1 MTDEREPTIDT
12 PAADDATSRVPTSDP
27 TPGPAQA
34 VPPSAPLAPASQG
47 TSAPT
52 GFEHEVAWSSGSVAA
67 SPVVPPAK
75 PPRKGGRV
83 RWAVSLA
90 VVAVV
95 IVASAAVAAIIT
107 GRSSTAVVLG
117 YVPADTTAYSEVRLD
132 LPGDQ
137 RAAAGAF
144 LSKFPGFADQA
155 ALDTKLDEVLDQLVK
170 DATNNEQTY
179 TANIK
184 PWFDG
189 EIAFSVGPLPPA
201 PAASSDG
208 TQFLGSSRALALV
221 SIKDQALAQAWFD
234 AAIAKTGAKTTSQ
247 AYSGATLT
255 VFEATDG
262 VTFALALIDGKVAA
276 AGDIASVKAA
286 VDSKGSSGFASEP
299 GPKAAFDSVKDDYVG
314 FGYVALRPLLDWSN
328 NLNKARGSAVG
339 GVAMEGISDTILKAV
354 PEWTA
359 YWLRFEKDALV
370 MEASAPRAASAT
382 GPTENRSSTVV
393 EHVPSSAIFAATSH
407 DLGKTL
413 KETLDLYS
421 TDASAKPV
429 IDQLNQALDLVG
441 GPDAAF
447 GWARDWAI
455 AVDAANGTPEG
466 GLIVE
471 PSDPDAAKKLF
482 TALRTFITLGG
493 DQVGATVKDETY
505 NGTTITTVSLGDL
518 GKLSGMAGGS
528 AAALPVP
535 TGNLEIAYAVTDK
548 VVVIGSGAGFV
559 EAVLDTTPSTSLA
572 SNETY
577 KTLADRAGTGTGGSY
592 VDLGAVRGLIEK
604 AAVDG
609 KADAAELKKYETD
622 IKPFLVP
629 FDAMFAAGSID
640 GDLTRSVIYITV
652 K

>member
-1 MTDEREPTIDT
+1 MTDEREPTIET
-12 PAADDATSRVPTSDP
+12 PAADDVTSRVPTPDA
-27 TPGPAQA
+27 TPGAAQA
-34 VPPSAPLAPASQG
+34 VPPTAPLTPASPA
-47 TSAPT
+47 TEPT
-52 GFEHEVAWSSGSVAA
+52 GFEHEVAWASG
-67 SPVVPPAK
+67 PVPAIPVTTPAK
-75 PPRKGGRV
+75 PPRKGGRA

-90 VVAVV
+90 VVALV

-117 YVPADTTAYSEVRLD
+117 YVPAGTTAYAEVRLD

-189 EIAFSVGPLPPA
+189 ELAFSVGPLPPA
-201 PAASSDG
+201 PATSSDG

-247 AYSGATLT
+247 AYNGATLT

-262 VTFALALIDGKVAA
+262 VTFALAMIDGKVAA

-286 VDSKGSSGFASEP
+286 VDSKGSSGFASDP
-299 GPKAAFDSVKDDYVG
+299 GPKAALDSVKDDYVG

-328 NLNKARGSAVG
+328 SLNKAQGSALG
-339 GVAMEGISDTILKAV
+339 GFAMEGISDTILKAV

-370 MEASAPRAASAT
+370 MEASAPRPEAAT
-382 GPTENRSSTVV
+382 GPTENRSSTIV
-393 EHVPSSAIFAATSH
+393 EHVPSAALFAATNH
-407 DLGKTL
+407 DLGKSL
-413 KETLDLYS
+413 KETLDLYKA
-421 TDASAKPV
+421 DPASKPV
-429 IDQLNQALDLVG
+429 VDQLNQALDLVG

-455 AVDAANGTPEG
+455 AVDAAKGTPEG

-471 PSDPDAAKKLF
+471 ANDPDAAKKLF
-482 TALRTFITLGG
+482 TTLRTFITLGG

-505 NGTTITTVSLGDL
+505 NGTTITIVSLDT
-518 GKLSGMAGGS
+518 GKLSGMAGGP
-528 AAALPVP
+528 ATALPLP
-535 TGNLEIAYAVTDK
+535 TNKIDIAYAVTDK
-548 VVVIGSGAGFV
+548 IVVIGSGANFV
-559 EAVLDTTPSTSLA
+559 KAVLDTTPSTSLA

-592 VDLGAVRGLIEK
+592 VDLEAVRGLIEK
-604 AAVDG
+604 TTVDE

>member
-1 MTDEREPTIDT
+1 MTDEREPTIET
-12 PAADDATSRVPTSDP
+12 PAADDVTSRVPTSDA
-27 TPGPAQA
+27 TPGAAQA
-34 VPPSAPLAPASQG
+34 VPPTAPLTPASPA
-47 TSAPT
+47 TPPT
-52 GFEHEVAWSSGSVAA
+52 GFEHEVAWASGPVQA
-67 SPVVPPAK
+67 SPVTPPAK

-90 VVAVV
+90 VVALV

-117 YVPADTTAYSEVRLD
+117 YVPAGTTAYAEVRLD

-189 EIAFSVGPLPPA
+189 ELAFSVGPLPPA

-234 AAIAKTGAKTTSQ
+234 AAIAKTGAKTTTQ
-247 AYSGATLT
+247 AYNGANLT
-255 VFEATDG
+255 VFEPTDG

-276 AGDIASVKAA
+276 AGDIASVKQA

-299 GPKAAFDSVKDDYVG
+299 GPKAAFESVKDDYVG

-370 MEASAPRAASAT
+370 MEASAPRAESAT
-382 GPTENRSSTVV
+382 GPTENRSSTIV
-393 EHVPSSAIFAATSH
+393 EHVPSAAIFAATNH
-407 DLGKTL
+407 DLGKSL
-413 KETLDLYS
+413 KQTLDLYKA
-421 TDASAKPV
+421 DPASKPV

-447 GWARDWAI
+447 GWARDSAI
-455 AVDAANGTPEG
+455 VVDVANGTPEG

-471 PSDPDAAKKLF
+471 ASDPDAAKKLF
-482 TALRTFITLGG
+482 TTLRTFIALGG

-505 NGTTITTVSLGDL
+505 NGTTITVVSLDT

-535 TGNLEIAYAVTDK
+535 TGNVEIAYAVTDK

-559 EAVLDTTPSTSLA
+559 KAVLDTTPSTSLA

-577 KTLADRAGTGTGGSY
+577 KTLADRAGTGTGGAY
-592 VDLGAVRGLIEK
+592 VDLEAVRGLIEK

>member
-1 MTDEREPTIDT
+1 MTDEREPTIET
-12 PAADDATSRVPTSDP
+12 PAADDVTSRVPTSDA
-27 TPGPAQA
+27 TPGAAQA
-34 VPPSAPLAPASQG
+34 IPPTAPLTPGSPT

-52 GFEHEVAWSSGSVAA
+52 GFEHEVAWASGPVPA
-67 SPVVPPAK
+67 SPVTPPAK
-75 PPRKGGRV
+75 PPRTGGRV

-90 VVAVV
+90 VVALV

-107 GRSSTAVVLG
+107 GRSSTAVVIG
-117 YVPADTTAYSEVRLD
+117 YVPAGTTAYSEVRLD

-189 EIAFSVGPLPPA
+189 ELAFSVGPLPPA
-201 PAASSDG
+201 PAASSDAP
-208 TQFLGSSRALALV
+208 QFLGSSRALALV

-247 AYSGATLT
+247 AYNGATLT
-255 VFEATDG
+255 VFEPTDG
-262 VTFALALIDGKVAA
+262 VTFALAMIDGKVAA

-299 GPKAAFDSVKDDYVG
+299 GPKAALDSVKDDYVG

-328 NLNKARGSAVG
+328 SLNKAQGSALG

-370 MEASAPRAASAT
+370 MEASAPRPEAAT
-382 GPTENRSSTVV
+382 GPTENRSSTIV
-393 EHVPSSAIFAATSH
+393 EHVPSAALFAATNH
-407 DLGKTL
+407 DLGKSL
-413 KETLDLYS
+413 KETLDLYKA
-421 TDASAKPV
+421 DPASKPV
-429 IDQLNQALDLVG
+429 VDQLNQALDLVG

-447 GWARDWAI
+447 GWARDSAI
-455 AVDAANGTPEG
+455 VIDVANGTPEG

-471 PSDPDAAKKLF
+471 ATDPDAAKKLF
-482 TALRTFITLGG
+482 TTLRTFIALGG

-505 NGTTITTVSLGDL
+505 NGTTITVVSLDTA
-518 GKLSGMAGGS
+518 KLSGMAGGS

-535 TGNLEIAYAVTDK
+535 GGNVEIAYAVTDK
-548 VVVIGSGAGFV
+548 VAVIGSGAGFV
-559 EAVLDTTPSTSLA
+559 KAVLDTTPSTSLA

-577 KTLADRAGTGTGGSY
+577 KTLADRAGTGTGGAY
-592 VDLGAVRGLIEK
+592 VDLEAVRGLIEK

-609 KADAAELKKYETD
+609 KTDAAELKKYETD

>member
-1 MTDEREPTIDT
+1 
-12 PAADDATSRVPTSDP
+12 
-27 TPGPAQA
+27 
-34 VPPSAPLAPASQG
+34 
-47 TSAPT
+47 
-52 GFEHEVAWSSGSVAA
+52 
-67 SPVVPPAK
+67 
-75 PPRKGGRV
+75 
-83 RWAVSLA
+83 
-90 VVAVV
+90 
-95 IVASAAVAAIIT
+95 
-107 GRSSTAVVLG
+107 VLG
-117 YVPADTTAYSEVRLD
+117 YVPAGTTAYAEVRLD

-170 DATNNEQTY
+170 DATNDEQTY

-189 EIAFSVGPLPPA
+189 ELAFSVGPLPPA
-201 PAASSDG
+201 ASVRNDG
-208 TQFLGSSRALALV
+208 PQILGSTRALALV

-247 AYSGATLT
+247 AYNGANLT
-255 VFEATDG
+255 VFEPADG
-262 VTFALALIDGKVAA
+262 ATFALAMIDGKVAV

-286 VDSKGSSGFASEP
+286 VDSKGSSDFASEP
-299 GPKAAFDSVKDDYVG
+299 GPKAALDSVNDDYVG

-328 NLNKARGSAVG
+328 DLNKARGSALG
-339 GVAMEGISDTILKAV
+339 GVAMEGISDTILNKV
-354 PEWTA
+354 IPEWTA

-370 MEASAPRAASAT
+370 MEATAPRAETAT
-382 GPTENRSSTVV
+382 GPSQNRASTIA

-413 KETLDLYS
+413 KEMLDLYR
-421 TDASAKPV
+421 TDANYKPL
-429 IDQLNQALDLVG
+429 IDQLDQGLDLVG
-441 GPDAAF
+441 GEDAAF
-447 GWARDWAI
+447 GWARDA
-455 AVDAANGTPEG
+455 AVVIDATNGTPSG

-471 PSDPDAAKKLF
+471 AGDPDAAKKLF
-482 TALRTFITLGG
+482 TALGTFITLGG
-493 DQVGATVKDETY
+493 DQVGATVSDETY
-505 NGTTITTVSLGDL
+505 NGTTITTVSLGDI

-528 AAALPVP
+528 ATGLPGLS
-535 TGNLEIAYAVTDK
+535 GNLEIAYAVTDK

-559 EAVLDTTPSTSLA
+559 KAVLDTTPSTSLA

-577 KTLADRAGTGTGGSY
+577 KKLADQAGVGTGGTF
-592 VDLGAVRGLIEK
+592 VDLEAVRGLIEK
-604 AAVDG
+604 TAADG
-609 KADAAELKKYETD
+609 KTDAAELKKYETD
-622 IKPFLVP
+622 VKPFLVP

>member
-1 MTDEREPTIDT
+1 MTDEREPTIET
-12 PAADDATSRVPTSDP
+12 PAADDLTSRVATSDT
-27 TPGPAQA
+27 TPGAAQP
-34 VPPSAPLAPASQG
+34 VPPTASLTPASPA
-47 TSAPT
+47 TPPT
-52 GFEHEVAWSSGSVAA
+52 GFEHEVAWASGPVPA
-67 SPVVPPAK
+67 SPVTPPVK
-75 PPRKGGRV
+75 SPRSGGRA

-90 VVAVV
+90 VVALVL
-95 IVASAAVAAIIT
+95 VASAAVAAIIT

-117 YVPADTTAYSEVRLD
+117 YVPAGTTAYAEVRLD

-170 DATNNEQTY
+170 DATDNEQTY

-189 EIAFSVGPLPPA
+189 ELAFSVGPLPPA
-201 PAASSDG
+201 PAASSDAP
-208 TQFLGSSRALALV
+208 QFLGSSRALALV

-247 AYSGATLT
+247 AYNGATLT
-255 VFEATDG
+255 VFEPTDR
-262 VTFALALIDGKVAA
+262 VTFALAMIDGKVAA

-299 GPKAAFDSVKDDYVG
+299 GPKAALDSVKDDYVG

-328 NLNKARGSAVG
+328 NLNKARGSALG

-370 MEASAPRAASAT
+370 MEASAPRPEAAT
-382 GPTENRSSTVV
+382 GPTENRSSTIV
-393 EHVPSSAIFAATSH
+393 EHVPSAALFAATNH
-407 DLGKTL
+407 DLGKSL
-413 KETLDLYS
+413 KDMLDLYKA
-421 TDASAKPV
+421 DPASKPV
-429 IDQLNQALDLVG
+429 VDQLNQALDLVG

-447 GWARDWAI
+447 GWARDSAI
-455 AVDAANGTPEG
+455 VIDAANGSPEG

-471 PSDPDAAKKLF
+471 ANDPDAAKKLF
-482 TALRTFITLGG
+482 TTLRTFIALGG

-505 NGTTITTVSLGDL
+505 NGTTITIVGLDT
-518 GKLSGMAGGS
+518 GKLSGLAGGS
-528 AAALPVP
+528 AAELPVP
-535 TGNLEIAYAVTDK
+535 SSNVEIAYAVTDK
-548 VVVIGSGAGFV
+548 VVVIGSGANFV
-559 EAVLDTTPSTSLA
+559 KAVLDTTPSTSLA

-592 VDLGAVRGLIEK
+592 VDLEAVRGLIEK
-604 AAVDG
+604 AALDAT
-609 KADAAELKKYETD
+609 ADAAELKKYETD

-629 FDAMFAAGSID
+629 FDAMFAAGSIN